1 MLVENMNIGR
11 YTKALNGAGNAAS
24 LSEDYRKLYDILE
37 VNGMLHFGMT
47 RAAARVE
54 RSDNVK
60 EMQNIT
66 KKR

>member
-1 MLVENMNIGR
+1 
-11 YTKALNGAGNAAS
+11 
-24 LSEDYRKLYDILE
+24 
-37 VNGMLHFGMT
+37 MLHFGMT

-54 RSDNVK
+54 RFDNVK